1 MNDDVKDQPVPEEAP
16 QSVSVDAPPAV
27 AEAPRAPPDAAL
39 PPVALPGPFEPP
51 PPSAATPR
59 KPFFRTVRD
68 WLWGYFL
75 GEDPTLSTAL
85 VPMCFLSMAL
95 FTRNP
100 VKTNFIF
107 DEQEALL
114 ANPYVRSVADPT
126 SKIHWLDAFRRDF
139 WGLLPDRTIG
149 SYRPLPDLV
158 WRVLWGLGAREQTP
172 FLHHWVNV
180 LLHGLNGALMVL
192 IVMRL
197 TKQRSTAWL
206 AGAVFTTAA
215 VLTEAVSGVVGL
227 ADVLGTLGAMLA
239 LLSLGLSLPWMPLA
253 VFGATLIGL
262 YSKESALCV
271 VPLIPFAALAIS
283 HITHPKRPLRF
294 VRMLLALVA
303 TMGAFVLYVEARRR
317 LFPTVTPAELLPEA
331 DVGKGALTRF
341 FHTLLRW
348 YAQPGLPKD
357 PLNNPL
363 VNATPD
369 FRIAGALRVYLRGLG
384 QVVFPWTLSGD
395 YSSPQEPIPAR
406 LVFPESILGGL
417 AIVVP
422 PLAAFVLM
430 GHGIVKDWR
439 ARRAG
444 NELGSSSSFIGPVSA
459 VALIWIV
466 VSYFPVSNI
475 PIVLPTVRAERFW
488 YFPVIGSS
496 VLLAFAFQ
504 RLFDWTKARGIRPVA
519 ITLFTLFILFQSFSA
534 RRHAND
540 YSDDLTFWDATR
552 HAVPNSAKAHLNYSV
567 MQGARGNLEERRV
580 ANMRA
585 LELAPEWP
593 MASIYLG
600 DTLCRLHRSAEAW
613 PHYKRGFELGP
624 NDVNLIALALQCLW
638 DEQAFDSVKEELGV
652 LGPKYPGSW
661 LNFLQDDMAQH
672 GAEHNGVDP
681 KYRPRGYN
689 EGPKGD

>member
-1 MNDDVKDQPVPEEAP
+1 MTDEVKDEATLDEVP
-16 QSVSVDAPPAV
+16 QSASVDAPPAV
-27 AEAPRAPPDAAL
+27 VDALKAPADDAV
-39 PPVALPGPFEPP
+39 PPVALPDPFQPP
-51 PPSAATPR
+51 PVVTPK
-59 KPFFRTVRD
+59 KPFFRTFRD
-68 WLWGYFL
+68 WLYGYFL
-75 GEDPTLSTAL
+75 GENPSLSTAL

-100 VKTNFIF
+100 IKTNFIF

-114 ANPYVRSVADPT
+114 ANPYVRSIADPT

-149 SYRPLPDLV
+149 SYRPLPNLV

-197 TKQRSTAWL
+197 TKTRSTAWL
-206 AGAVFTTAA
+206 AGAIFTTAA

-262 YSKESALCV
+262 YSKESALCI
-271 VPLIPFAALAIS
+271 VPLIPFAALATS
-283 HITHPKRPLRF
+283 HITHPKRPLRLL
-294 VRMLLALVA
+294 RMTLALVA
-303 TMGAFVLYVEARRR
+303 TMGAFVLYVEARRK
-317 LFPTVTPAELLPEA
+317 LFPTVTPTELLPAA

-363 VNATPD
+363 VNATPPY
-369 FRIAGALRVYLRGLG
+369 RIAGALRVYLRGLG

-395 YSSPQEPIPAR
+395 YSSPQEPIPSR
-406 LVFPESILGGL
+406 LIFPESILGGL

-444 NELGSSSSFIGPVSA
+444 NPEGSSLSFLGPVSA
-459 VALIWIV
+459 VALIWVV

-504 RLFDWTKARGIRPVA
+504 RLFNWTKAQGIRPVA

-600 DTLCRLHRSAEAW
+600 DTLCRMHRSAEAW
-613 PHYKRGFELGP
+613 PHYRRGFELGP

-638 DEQAFDSVKEELGV
+638 DEQAFDGVKDELGV

-672 GAEHNGVDP
+672 GTEHSGVDP